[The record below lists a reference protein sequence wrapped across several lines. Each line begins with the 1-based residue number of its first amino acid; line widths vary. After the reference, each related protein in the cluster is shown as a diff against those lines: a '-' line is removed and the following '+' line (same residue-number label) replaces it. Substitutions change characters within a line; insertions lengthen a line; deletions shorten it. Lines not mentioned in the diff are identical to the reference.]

1 MLLEIVLNRSI
12 RDSET
17 FIDFVQG
24 PPGSRR
30 ERVKAFLL
38 SSNLQRNT
46 EVHKTLTQICIC
58 GTVQCINGSGIRR
71 RLPTAA
77 NCAFLS

>member
-1 MLLEIVLNRSI
+1 MKFIKQSTNNKKIISEIHQAIKIKINKKIFSEIYQAITHYLTHSI

-30 ERVKAFLL
+30 ERVKIA
-38 SSNLQRNT
+38 
-46 EVHKTLTQICIC
+46 
-58 GTVQCINGSGIRR
+58 
-71 RLPTAA
+71 
-77 NCAFLS
+77 